1 MYSWLLYFDN
11 RFATS
16 ERQWIEGQVENA
28 KQQAILSILKSQV
41 SSDEA
46 HIHRDIHSLR
56 YMLLIIFHGSISF
69 AALYYIHKRIS
80 TSKCLEQKRA
90 FILYQSPPISLSF
103 IFRRK
108 GSELAGELSTLSQ
121 KVQAFLSEVCGSSTL
136 YLAIYPQVIRLVDH
150 VSGLSLVLLLVLE
163 PEKLYAGVSLKLWLI
178 LDFFQKHHLTMYK
191 ILLGFRG

>member
-1 MYSWLLYFDN
+1 LLYFDN

-56 YMLLIIFHGSISF
+56 YMLLIIFHKSISF
-69 AALYYIHKRIS
+69 AALYYIHKYIS
-80 TSKCLEQKRA
+80 TIKCLEQKQA
-90 FILYQSPPISLSF
+90 FILYQLPPISLSF

-136 YLAIYPQVIRLVDH
+136 YLAIYPQVIRLVAH
-150 VSGLSLVLLLVLE
+150 VSGLSFVLLLVWN
-163 PEKLYAGVSLKLWLI
+163 LKNC
-178 LDFFQKHHLTMYK
+178 M
-191 ILLGFRG
+191 LGLA